1 MTTVSLV
8 RKNPKT
14 IDVTLKE
21 AITEAILF
29 ELYQRVSGEG
39 EYGRIVLGDRPSAR
53 FISGFLQPAY
63 IPRLI
68 NQGAG
73 DETSNPIH
81 VITAGMDL
89 QARKKRP
96 TKITAALSCA
106 IYVRILP
113 STDDLRKN
121 RAFIELDSNSKR
133 VLHNAVKEARE
144 RFDEENKELKD
155 RDKSVYYSNRTEF
168 LAKIR
173 HDVVV
178 EELGIRVGGE
188 CIREG
193 EASEHEQDQIK
204 ESLGDNVTVE
214 AGQGLSA
221 GEGDGAEARDPME
234 LLSFEAYPGMPSV
247 IPAGSVK
254 PIAPTQKWLRLE
266 LVDVPALDFNID
278 DHPDRIK
285 VASKQAT
292 ERLNECIQ
300 QCIDRWLKDTD
311 PETGGRL
318 WAYPKNLR
326 VTPDDIKKWD
336 DFLQRIRKEVHD
348 KGDPGLFSLPTYQIE
363 WNIELFNVAGDPGRV
378 NIRIAVE
385 NQSDA
390 PPRGRG
396 TEVEHALFQ
405 VTLKAGMD
413 KDSHIQLNLDRVK
426 PSYRYNRYLR
436 YPALGFNNG
445 VTHEKDGDDA
455 LFLTTWMPIYIQPR
469 ISPASYAGV
478 DVAFSSLQTRAGVE
492 RLQALPDAFEQWI
505 RDITNKIDPTDGAVS
520 LEQELVEKTQFAGD
534 LKSWQREADKIR
546 AGIKLLQESAASF
559 VNDPSVPEA
568 IPFRAWALMNESM
581 ARTATKKGY
590 AEWHLFQV
598 AFILAHIPG
607 LVSRMK
613 EFEHLYEEEWDE
625 SVALLYFATGGGKSE
640 AFFGLLLFNLFFDRL
655 RGKTFGVTA
664 LIRYPLRLLTIQQAQ
679 RLAKTLADAEV
690 VRRKNSIDGSPFT
703 IGFWVG
709 GANTPNRLS
718 SVSKRQVPKFRSPSD
733 PDEGDLEKLSE
744 YRNAMESWNK
754 LPECP
759 FCGGKT
765 VLRTYGHKGGMLGH
779 GCTSETEKCEWNS
792 WHGGPLKE
800 PLPFLIVDDDIYDFA
815 PAVVLGTI
823 DKLALIGH
831 RDTRIRRIFG
841 MFGLAHR
848 YNRKTGRLSVLQRSE
863 DMKTRADGKDQVEL
877 FPSYGSGE
885 HLFHDPFPSM
895 IIQDETHLLEESL
908 GTFSGA
914 FETTFETI
922 LEELAG
928 NAKVASVVAMRPG
941 TSNPRQAKIVAAS
954 ATVASPERQIRQLYQ
969 RETVQF
975 PYPGPTLYESFYAQP
990 EEPQGVSV
998 KDRALIEE
1006 VEMRAHRARLY
1017 ATIMTNG
1024 KPHTST
1030 TVSLLANFHLLISQH
1045 LLNLMSGHPSGQAE
1059 VSRKLINAIPE
1070 SPLQLIY
1077 EDAIRNASDDELA
1090 TLIDMHRIS
1099 LTYVTNKKGG
1109 DQIMAAEG
1117 DATISLHE
1125 DFEIQE
1131 MTYLDARLISGAVDV
1146 GGIQQVINDA
1156 EDRPAPGE
1164 PLQNPFGEDTL
1175 RSVVATSA
1183 ISHGVDMD
1191 VLNSMFFAGMPSD
1204 VAEYI
1209 QASSRVGRS
1218 HVGFILL
1225 VPTPQRRR
1233 DRYILETHDIYHRF
1247 LERMIRPA
1255 AVDRWAEKA
1264 LLRMLSSLMQA
1275 YLIGVRQ
1282 TLQFLDLADN
1292 KKSEVRNF
1300 GTTLPIRNLLNRNP
1314 GAFYRELG
1322 NFVARAVGL
1331 YHPHYQPTAWKIFE
1345 SLLNAKIQDIGQDL
1359 LRYSDILSLNEFF
1372 DQINH
1377 DKRRTKEK
1385 PMTSLRDVDPAG
1397 SIFFRLPRARQRME
1411 DREAVEVMKI
1421 LRRGYSTGNASE

>member
-1 MTTVSLV
+1 MTTVPLV
-8 RKNPKT
+8 RKNPKK
-14 IDVTLKE
+14 IDATLKE
-21 AITEAILF
+21 AVTEAILF

-89 QARKKRP
+89 QVRKKRA
-96 TKITAALSCA
+96 TQITAALSCA

-113 STDDLRKN
+113 SQDDLRKKH
-121 RAFIELDSNSKR
+121 AFIELNSNSKR
-133 VLHNAVKEARE
+133 ILHNAVKEARE
-144 RFDEENKELKD
+144 RFDDQNKELKES
-155 RDKSVYYSNRTEF
+155 DKSKFYNNRAEF

-173 HDVVV
+173 HDVLV
-178 EELGIRVGGE
+178 EELGIRVGGDD
-188 CIREG
+188 IKDG
-193 EASEHEQDQIK
+193 KASEHEQDQVE
-204 ESLGDNVTVE
+204 ESFGENVTAE
-214 AGQGLSA
+214 TPQSSSTD
-221 GEGDGAEARDPME
+221 EIDRAEAHDPME
-234 LLSFEAYPGMPSV
+234 LLSFEAYPGMASI

-254 PIAPTQKWLRLE
+254 PIVPSQKWLRLE
-266 LVDVPALDFNID
+266 LDVEPTLDFNID
-278 DHPDRIK
+278 EHPNRIK
-285 VASKQAT
+285 VACQQAT
-292 ERLNECIQ
+292 EHLNECIQ
-300 QCIDRWLKDTD
+300 QRIDRWLQDTD
-311 PETGGRL
+311 PETGGKL
-318 WAYPKNLR
+318 WAYPINLV
-326 VTPDDIKKWD
+326 VTPDDIKNWD
-336 DFLQRIRKEVHD
+336 NFLQHLRKEVHD
-348 KGDPGLFSLPTYQIE
+348 KGDPGLFSLPVHQIE
-363 WNIELFNVAGDPGRV
+363 WNVELFNVAGDPERV
-378 NIRIAVE
+378 NVRIAVE
-385 NQSDA
+385 NQSEA

-396 TEVEHALFQ
+396 TELEHALFQ
-405 VTLKAGMD
+405 VLLKARMK

-445 VTHEKDGDDA
+445 VAYKENEDDT
-455 LFLTTWMPIYIQPR
+455 LFRTTWMPIYNQPR
-469 ISPASYAGV
+469 ISQASYAGV
-478 DVAFSSLQTRAGVE
+478 DVAFSSLQTQAGLD

-505 RDITNKIDPTDGAVS
+505 IDTKNKIDPTDGAVS
-520 LEQELVEKTQFAGD
+520 IEQELVEKTQFD
-534 LKSWQREADKIR
+534 EDCKCWQQEADKIR

-559 VNDPSVPEA
+559 VSNTKAPEA
-568 IPFRAWALMNESM
+568 IPFRAWSLMNESM
-581 ARTATKKGY
+581 AHSAKKKGY
-590 AEWHLFQV
+590 AEWRLFQV
-598 AFILAHIPG
+598 AFILAHITG
-607 LVSRMK
+607 FASRMK
-613 EFEHLYEEEWDE
+613 EFEHLYDEEWDE

-679 RLAKTLADAEV
+679 RLAKMLADAEV
-690 VRRKNSIDGSPFT
+690 VRRKNSIKGSPFT

-709 GANTPNRLS
+709 GANTPNSLS
-718 SVSKRQVPKFRSPSD
+718 SVTRRQVPKFRSPSNPSED
-733 PDEGDLEKLSE
+733 DLENQSE
-744 YRNAMESWNK
+744 YRNAMEAWNK

-759 FCGGKT
+759 FCGGRT
-765 VLRTYGHKGGMLGH
+765 VLRAYGHKGGMVGH
-779 GCTSETEKCEWNS
+779 GCTNKTEKCEWNS
-792 WHGGPLKE
+792 WYGEPLKE

-815 PAVVLGTI
+815 PAVILGTI

-848 YNRKTGRLSVLQRSE
+848 YNKKTGRLSVLQSLV
-863 DMKTRADGKDQVEL
+863 DLKTRADGKEQVEL
-877 FPSYGSGE
+877 FPSYGDGE
-885 HLFHDPFPSM
+885 RLFHDPFPSM

-908 GTFSGA
+908 GTFSGV
-914 FETTFETI
+914 FETTFETMLEDLASNARVSSIVALSPGTNI
-922 LEELAG
+922 LRH
-928 NAKVASVVAMRPG
+928 AKV
-941 TSNPRQAKIVAAS
+941 VAAS
-954 ATVASPERQIRQLYQ
+954 ATVANPERQIRQLYQ

-975 PYPGPTLYESFYAQP
+975 PHPGPTLYESFYALP
-990 EEPQGVSV
+990 EEPQGANNNFRS
-998 KDRALIEE
+998 AIGE
-1006 VEMRAHRARLY
+1006 VEIRAHRARLY

-1045 LLNLMSGHPSGQAE
+1045 LLDLMSGDLTRPAK
-1059 VSRKLINAIPE
+1059 VSRELINAIPDN
-1070 SPLQLIY
+1070 PLQSIFRG
-1077 EDAIRNASDDELA
+1077 AIRNASDEELA
-1090 TLIDMHRIS
+1090 TLIDMHRIA

-1125 DFEIQE
+1125 DFEIPE
-1131 MTYLDARLISGAVDV
+1131 MTYLDARLISGAVDA

-1156 EDRPAPGE
+1156 EDRPAPGA
-1164 PLQNPFGEDTL
+1164 PLQNPLDEDTL

-1264 LLRMLSSLMQA
+1264 LLRTMSSLMQA

-1282 TLQFLDLADN
+1282 TLQFLDLDDN
-1292 KKSEVRNF
+1292 QKNRIRDF

-1314 GAFYRELG
+1314 SAFYRDLSD
-1322 NFVARAVGL
+1322 FVSRAIGL
-1331 YHPHYQPTAWKIFE
+1331 HHHRYQPTAWKIFE
-1345 SLLNAKIQDIGQDL
+1345 SLLKTKIQDIGQDI
-1359 LRYSDILSLNEFF
+1359 LRYDDILSLSEFF
-1372 DQINH
+1372 EQLNRDR
-1377 DKRRTKEK
+1377 RRTKEK

-1397 SIFFRLPRARQRME
+1397 SIYFRAPRARRRME
-1411 DREAVEVMKI
+1411 DGEAVEVMKI
-1421 LRRGYSTGNASE
+1421 LRRGYSAGNASE